1 MGAWGQQTPPSP
13 FQPGGLR
20 HGGGMKKNG
29 GGVCK
34 GDAVGGCSAR
44 DALQR
49 CWGGWGGERMAAV
62 RSWGSCARTRARC
75 AGFVPPHASW
85 GGGNTQDGAR
95 TRRDHRH
102 PLSLAHVHRHPHH
115 HAHPL
120 QQPQPPGKVPAPGF
134 QPPPKPSPPSFTP
147 LSSQPSSCCS
157 FQLPFTFPQPTLG
170 EERRQRPPW
179 GTPQYLARVSGT
191 CSALSCSASLTSGGC
206 GAARGSGQRPQ
217 AVPMALGH
225 AQPGGE
231 APQRCQPRGA
241 K

>member
-102 PLSLAHVHRHPHH
+102 PLSLAHVHRHPHAP

-134 QPPPKPSPPSFTP
+134 QPPPQALPTFLHPSLLPAQ
-147 LSSQPSSCCS
+147 LLL
-157 FQLPFTFPQPTLG
+157 QLPAPFHLPPAHAGRGAEAAASPGDPTVPGTGFGDLLSPQLQRVPRLWWLRSG
-170 EERRQRPPW
+170 ERQRAAAA
-179 GTPQYLARVSGT
+179 GCADGSRAR
-191 CSALSCSASLTSGGC
+191 SAW
-206 GAARGSGQRPQ
+206 R
-217 AVPMALGH
+217 
-225 AQPGGE
+225 
-231 APQRCQPRGA
+231 
-241 K
+241 